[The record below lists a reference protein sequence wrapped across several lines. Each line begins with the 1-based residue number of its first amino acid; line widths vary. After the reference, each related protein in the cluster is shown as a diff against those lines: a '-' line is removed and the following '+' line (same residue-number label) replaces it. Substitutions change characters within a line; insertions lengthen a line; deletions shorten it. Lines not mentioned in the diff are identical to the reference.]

1 MDEIKNFIEYFNKC
15 WIENYRKNPNLRC
28 PQDKNVLLN
37 GISEMVDMAYEEYC
51 HINQNQDTFSNEE
64 DKYDGSWL

>member
-1 MDEIKNFIEYFNKC
+1 M
-15 WIENYRKNPNLRC
+15 
-28 PQDKNVLLN
+28 LLN